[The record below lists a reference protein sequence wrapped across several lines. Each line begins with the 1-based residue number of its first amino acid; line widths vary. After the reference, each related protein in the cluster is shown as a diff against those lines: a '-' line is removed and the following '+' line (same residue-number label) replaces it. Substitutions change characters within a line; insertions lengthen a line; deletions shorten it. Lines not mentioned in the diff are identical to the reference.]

1 MLYCTVSFVSTVYT
15 VQYYILYMQYL
26 YNVQYYILYTVYV
39 LYTVYIYALHQR
51 MCCTTVRSL
60 LVRSVLLR

>member
-1 MLYCTVSFVSTVYT
+1 MLYGTVSNVFT

-26 YNVQYYILYTVYV
+26 YTVQYYILYTVYV
-39 LYTVYIYALHQR
+39 LYTVLYIHALHQR